1 MMPTP
6 PLAYHDPGFLDSD
19 EGRPVRILSEYLAPL
34 RAFNAAGVTATVVF
48 FGSARVRAGG
58 PRGRYVGEAMELARL
73 VTEWSRSLAG
83 ERLIVCS
90 GGGPGIMEAANRGAA
105 LAGGRS
111 VGLNIGLPQE
121 QRPNPYI
128 TPELG
133 FEFHYFFMRKLWFAH
148 LARALVAFPG
158 GFGTFDEL
166 FEILTLAQTH
176 KLERSIPVFLY
187 GSAFWKE
194 VVNFEA
200 LVRHGTI
207 AAEDLELFEFVDEP
221 RSAFELIKSRAQ
233 LAPQPKPPL
242 WFAKSRRHRH
252 ACGPLRDRQRR
263 IDLGVPAEQA
273 SLQVRGRGHSGT
285 QRQLAGCEA
294 AAATA
299 ADEHRGVV
307 RRNLRQAP
315 WQLAQRDVDGTFEVS
330 GAEFMHLA
338 HVDQA
343 RRRRACVAQQ
353 LVQGAGRDPAHSAGY
368 GGGGLRG
375 RVAGLG
381 DRGRGAADRAVGAA
395 RDAKFLEAHLERVV
409 GQQPSGERIAHAGN
423 QLDRFGRLQSAQ
435 HTGQHAQNA
444 RLCAVG
450 YHALGCL
457 REHAPVAR
465 PPAGHVSHDLAFEAV
480 NRGGHQRQAENDA
493 GVVDEIAGGQA

>member
-58 PRGRYVGEAMELARL
+58 PLGRYVGEAMELARL
-73 VTEWSRSLAG
+73 LTEWGRSLAG

-166 FEILTLAQTH
+166 FEILTLAQTR

-207 AAEDLELFEFVDEP
+207 AAEDLQLFEFVDEP
-221 RSAFELIKSRAQ
+221 RSAFELIKSRPQ

-242 WFAKSRRHRH
+242 WFAKSRR
-252 ACGPLRDRQRR
+252 P
-263 IDLGVPAEQA
+263 
-273 SLQVRGRGHSGT
+273 S
-285 QRQLAGCEA
+285 
-294 AAATA
+294 
-299 ADEHRGVV
+299 
-307 RRNLRQAP
+307 
-315 WQLAQRDVDGTFEVS
+315 
-330 GAEFMHLA
+330 
-338 HVDQA
+338 
-343 RRRRACVAQQ
+343 
-353 LVQGAGRDPAHSAGY
+353 
-368 GGGGLRG
+368 
-375 RVAGLG
+375 
-381 DRGRGAADRAVGAA
+381 
-395 RDAKFLEAHLERVV
+395 DA
-409 GQQPSGERIAHAGN
+409 
-423 QLDRFGRLQSAQ
+423 
-435 HTGQHAQNA
+435 
-444 RLCAVG
+444 
-450 YHALGCL
+450 
-457 REHAPVAR
+457 
-465 PPAGHVSHDLAFEAV
+465 
-480 NRGGHQRQAENDA
+480 
-493 GVVDEIAGGQA
+493 